1 MNVYLTGM
9 PGAGKS
15 TVGKLIAEE
24 LGFGFLDLDEAIEKS
39 AGRTIPD
46 IFALH
51 GETAFRDMESRAVA
65 DAAKLDKCVVAT
77 GGGCILREANWEE
90 MKKSGAVV
98 FLDRPLKDILSD
110 IETAHRPLLKGGAE
124 KLTGLYERRI
134 ALYRS
139 RCTARVNVS
148 GDCEAA
154 ARAVLAQ
161 LRARGVIS
169 P

>member
-15 TVGKLIAEE
+15 TVGKLIAKE
-24 LGFGFLDLDEAIEKS
+24 LGFGFLDLDEEIEKS
-39 AGRTIPD
+39 EGRTIPD

-51 GETAFRDMESRAVA
+51 GETAFRDMESRALA
-65 DAAKLDKCVVAT
+65 GAAKADGLVVAT
-77 GGGCILREANWEE
+77 GGGCILREANWED

-124 KLTGLYERRI
+124 KLTGLYEQRI

-139 RCTARVNVS
+139 RCTAHAHAS
-148 GDCEAA
+148 GDCETA
-154 ARAVLAQ
+154 ARAVLAELQ
-161 LRARGVIS
+161 AQGVVS